1 MTRVAVGRRDGIVVG
16 QLCRTEDQREI
27 HEEKILAIIQGTL
40 LEAELGS
47 GYGTDQSHI

>member
-1 MTRVAVGRRDGIVVG
+1 MTCVAVGRRDGIVVG

-27 HEEKILAIIQGTL
+27 HEENILAIIQGTR
-40 LEAELGS
+40 LEAELGT